1 VETEVDHVRD
11 AMLQLAGSLRGG
23 RATVLVEAIGGVRT
37 LGELCD
43 LRRPLVQAL
52 TTDRGELQALRQIM
66 RVDAMLLA
74 AWPEAPVSRPA
85 VLG

>member
-1 VETEVDHVRD
+1 MLRLVSGVR
-11 AMLQLAGSLRGG
+11 GT
-23 RATVLVEAIGGVRT
+23 RATVLAEAIGGSRS
-37 LGELCD
+37 LAELCD

-52 TTDRGELQALRQIM
+52 AADRGELQALRQMM
-66 RVDAMLLA
+66 RVDAMLLE